1 VTEIFV
7 LQNSEFNE
15 IQLSIR
21 RKNIMAIVN
30 VTDQSFNGE
39 IEGQG
44 TVLVD
49 FWAPWCG
56 PCKMIAPILDEL
68 ANEMGD
74 SVKIAKLNV
83 DENPETASRFGVMSI
98 PTLIFFKDG
107 QPVDKVVGLNSKE
120 NLKNIISKHQ

>member
-1 VTEIFV
+1 
-7 LQNSEFNE
+7 
-15 IQLSIR
+15 
-21 RKNIMAIVN
+21 
-30 VTDQSFNGE
+30 
-39 IEGQG
+39 
-44 TVLVD
+44 
-49 FWAPWCG
+49 
-56 PCKMIAPILDEL
+56 MIAPILDEL

>member
-1 VTEIFV
+1 
-7 LQNSEFNE
+7 
-15 IQLSIR
+15 
-21 RKNIMAIVN
+21 MAIVN
-30 VTDQSFNGE
+30 VSDQSFSTEVG
-39 IEGQG
+39 GQG

-68 ANEMGD
+68 ATELGD
-74 SVKIAKLNV
+74 DVKIAKLNV

-120 NLKNIISKHQ
+120 ALKNMISKHQ